1 MPALRRFM
9 RHLEVALLIP
19 ELRATMANDDDVKVR
34 GPAPVSGQTL
44 VLTTPH
50 CDTHTSLRSPYS

>member
-34 GPAPVSGQTL
+34 GLAQVTGQTL
-44 VLTTPH
+44 VLTTP
-50 CDTHTSLRSPYS
+50 DTHTSLRSPYS